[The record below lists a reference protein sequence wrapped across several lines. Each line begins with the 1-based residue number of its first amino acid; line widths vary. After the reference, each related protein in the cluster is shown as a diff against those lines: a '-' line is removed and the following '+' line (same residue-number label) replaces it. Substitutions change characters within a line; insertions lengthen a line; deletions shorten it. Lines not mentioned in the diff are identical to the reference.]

1 MTDIF
6 THAVI
11 INNISQYL
19 TNDVKILD
27 IGTGHG
33 YLAFLIDQIIKNKGL
48 SGHSV
53 IGIDINEKS
62 IEFCKEIQRNYF
74 K

>member
-11 INNISQYL
+11 LEQVSTQIEGMLDKWENQDGKEI
-19 TNDVKILD
+19 TVLD

-33 YLAFLIDQIIKNKGL
+33 YLAF
-48 SGHSV
+48 V
-53 IGIDINEKS
+53 IS
-62 IEFCKEIQRNYF
+62 SFLA
-74 K
+74 